1 VIQHRQL
8 VAVLEQVGGDAVAH
22 EADADHADLL
32 HVRLQ
37 V

>member
-1 VIQHRQL
+1 VVEDGQF

-22 EADADHADLL
+22 QADADHADLL